1 MKRIITVLFAVMMV
15 LSMTVTCFADFETP
29 VKLGLFAGD
38 TNNGWGAVNT
48 VNVNK
53 PGEYTLTYDGE
64 QRTLEWLIIKTATGN
79 QENEPTSIPAGTII
93 SITGLVI
100 DGVSYTFDGG
110 KVSYDYRVGPDTT
123 IEIIPWLNPNFGGAD
138 HIDNNPKL
146 ASKIEVT
153 FIVNEYVEE
162 VVEEPAEEPVEE
174 PAEEPEVEPEVE
186 EPEEETPVPET
197 PAVEDTPVADNTV
210 AEAKSPV
217 LGIILG
223 VAAIAVIAVA
233 AVLIIKKK

>member
-1 MKRIITVLFAVMMV
+1 MATLFATLLV
-15 LSMTVTCFADFETP
+15 LSMTITCFADFEAP

-48 VNVNK
+48 VNVDK
-53 PGEYTLTYDGE
+53 PGEYTLKYEGE

-93 SITGLVI
+93 SITGLII
-100 DGVSYTFDGG
+100 DDVSYTFDGG
-110 KVSYDYRVGPDTT
+110 NASYDYRVGADTT
-123 IEIIPWLNPNFGGAD
+123 VEIIPWLNPNFGGAN

-153 FIVNEYVEE
+153 FVVNEYIEE
-162 VVEEPAEEPVEE
+162 VVEEPVDEPVEE
-174 PAEEPEVEPEVE
+174 PEVDEPIVE
-186 EPEEETPVPET
+186 EPAPEAPDVEETPV
-197 PAVEDTPVADNTV
+197 VDNNTV
-210 AEAKSPV
+210 EAKSPI

-223 VAAIAVIAVA
+223 VAAVVVIAVA